1 MEGGHV
7 KILASGRGWA
17 GFFLASGRGGGFY
30 FRRRIVQISGPQA
43 VNSEP
48 SLRKRYPALPEQ
60 LKNKQI
66 DVLVQIINRK
76 NTFGILLTGF
86 RKSLIYSISALIM
99 DMVI

>member
-1 MEGGHV
+1 MEGGQV
-7 KILASGRGWA
+7 K
-17 GFFLASGRGGGFY
+17 FLASGRGGRGFLASS
-30 FRRRIVQISGPQA
+30 RGVQTSAPQA

>member
-1 MEGGHV
+1 MEGGQV
-7 KILASGRGWA
+7 KFLASGRG
-17 GFFLASGRGGGFY
+17 GGGFY